1 MYVPDIELH
10 EARSVNDAAELL
22 TRYAPDVKLLAGGT
36 DLLVDL
42 KTGRIATKHLVS
54 IRNVREMRG
63 VSMEGDVLR
72 IGART
77 TITEL
82 SRSSIV
88 RDRFA
93 PLLDATRDMA
103 AQQIRNIATVGGN
116 LASAVSCA
124 DLPPILIVMQASVV
138 LVSPNGQRTVP
149 LEEFFAGVRRTV
161 ATNTEILT
169 EILVPIPPERSGAA
183 YARFA
188 LRDGNAIAVASV
200 AAGIRFDEYGL
211 ISDARVVLGA
221 VAPNPVMVDA
231 AAETLRGSPPTD
243 DAYERAAVAAT
254 EAARPI
260 SDIRGSAEFR
270 RELVGVLTKRAL
282 TTARQ
287 RAEER
292 S

>member
-10 EARSVNDAAELL
+10 EAKSVIDAAELL
-22 TRYAPDVKLLAGGT
+22 DRFAPDVKLLAGGT

-42 KTGRIATKHLVS
+42 KTGRIATRHLVS
-54 IRNVREMRG
+54 IRNVGEMRG
-63 VSMEGDVLR
+63 VSMDGDVLR

-124 DLPPILIVMQASVV
+124 DLPPILIVMRASVV
-138 LVSPNGQRTVP
+138 LVRPSGQRTVP

-161 ATNTEILT
+161 ATNNEILT
-169 EILVPIPPERSGAA
+169 EILVPIPHEGSGAA

-200 AAGIRFDEYGL
+200 AAGIRLDEHGL
-211 ISDARVVLGA
+211 ISDSRIVLGA
-221 VAPNPVMVDA
+221 VAPNPVVVA
-231 AAETLRGSPPTD
+231 AAETLRGSPLTD
-243 DAYERAAVAAT
+243 DACERAAAAAT

-260 SDIRGSAEFR
+260 SDVRGSAEFR
-270 RELVGVLTKRAL
+270 CELVGVLTKRAL

-287 RAEER
+287 RVEPR

>member
-54 IRNVREMRG
+54 IRKVGEMRG
-63 VSMEGDVLR
+63 VSMAGDVLR

-124 DLPPILIVMQASVV
+124 DLPPILIVMRASVV

-169 EILVPIPPERSGAA
+169 EILVPSPPERSGAA

-211 ISDARVVLGA
+211 IADARVVLGA

-270 RELVGVLTKRAL
+270 CELVGVLTKRAL

-287 RAEER
+287 RLEER